1 MTYEPEKSHV
11 GMGYA
16 LCPICHKK
24 HDEVVLLDRRLRK
37 SLPRES
43 FTGEFK
49 LCPEHE
55 AMRAEY
61 IALVEVSNPNP
72 TGAVINPKDAVLTG
86 NIAHVRR
93 TVAPH
98 IFNIELPDTLAFV
111 YVEPGVIEKLQ
122 AMTPQEGPGA
132 ADQGEAL

>member
-1 MTYEPEKSHV
+1 MNTKSHV

-24 HDEVVLLDRRLRK
+24 HDEVVLLDTRLRE

-43 FTGEFK
+43 FMGFK
-49 LCPEHE
+49 LCDEHE

-61 IALVEVSNPNP
+61 IALVETSNAPQREGDTLKP
-72 TGAVINPKDAVLTG
+72 EDAVLTG
-86 NIAHVRR
+86 RIAHVRR
-93 TVAPH
+93 SVAPS
-98 IFNIELPDTLAFV
+98 IINVPMPDTLAFV

-122 AMTPQEGPGA
+122 AMTGEQE
-132 ADQGEAL
+132 

>member
-1 MTYEPEKSHV
+1 MSPELSHV

-24 HDEVVLLDRRLRK
+24 HDETVLLDKRLRK

-43 FTGEFK
+43 FTGFE

-61 IALVEVSNPNP
+61 IALVEVSNATPYTVLKP
-72 TGAVINPKDAVLTG
+72 QDAVHTG
-86 NIAHVRR
+86 RVAHVRR
-93 TVAPH
+93 TAAKR
-98 IFNIELPDTLAFV
+98 IFNVEMPDTLAFV
-111 YVEPGVIEKLQ
+111 YIDAEAFDKLE
-122 AMTPQEGPGA
+122 AMNKEVQ
-132 ADQGEAL
+132 